1 MLTAIKPASLDHLA
15 FFPHLLS
22 INYNCTHFC
31 LNCYSEEN
39 VKVENNNDFEEL

>member
-15 FFPHLLS
+15 FSPHLLS